1 MSKSRYVHAVLDFQ
15 VLVLV
20 TSGRYI
26 CMKKKTRHSF
36 MQITGIR
43 TFCLLGHILG
53 LGVLRYSGLK
63 NQTRKINKIHRNFEL
78 FQVFM
83 YQTVPIIPKIYIILK
98 KN

>member
-20 TSGRYI
+20 TSVRSI

-43 TFCLLGHILG
+43 TFCLLGYILG
-53 LGVLRYSGLK
+53 LEVLRYSGLK
-63 NQTRKINKIHRNFEL
+63 NQTRKIHRNFEL